1 MRATT
6 ELPADAVTRG
16 TLLDRARH
24 QGLAEELTE
33 LVVHEVRKQERRKR
47 RVTRSIGAAA
57 LVLFLGLWAVPT
69 YRSTDTISTRPANRQ
84 TLALSDGTRAD
95 LNAQTVIKT
104 DFRYGR
110 RIVRLTEGEAY
121 FTVAKDTEH
130 PFLVETPAGTV
141 RVTGTQFNVRL
152 LGDKSAEVTLL
163 EGSVSVSPAGAG
175 LSRDSTA
182 SQVSLH
188 PGQQV
193 ELADDQP
200 HLRTLTP
207 AALESVTAWR
217 EGRLV
222 LDELTV
228 GEALTR
234 MGRYHGK
241 RFDVD
246 PAVASIRLGGS
257 CPLDDLPGFLESLKT
272 TQAIT
277 ILDNSNGTHR
287 VLLRQQ

>member
-24 QGLAEELTE
+24 QGLAQELTD

-47 RVTRSIGAAA
+47 RLTRGIGAAV
-57 LVLFLGLWAVPT
+57 LVLFLVLWAVPT

-95 LNAQTVIKT
+95 LNARTVIKT

-121 FTVAKDTEH
+121 FIVAKDAVH

-152 LGDKSAEVTLL
+152 LGDKSAEVTLM
-163 EGSVSVSPAGAG
+163 EGSVAIDPAGASV
-175 LSRDSTA
+175 SRDSA
-182 SQVSLH
+182 VHVSLT
-188 PGQQV
+188 PGEQLTFGDGP
-193 ELADDQP
+193 EHRAD
-200 HLRTLTP
+200 LTP
-207 AALESVTAWR
+207 AALECVTAWR

-277 ILDNSNGTHR
+277 ILDNRNGSHR